1 LFKSAQ
7 AMVRFS
13 PVAGEYVFDKFDELE
28 AADVSTALAEQLTVT
43 REMVVR
49 LRDSAMDAEERLTR
63 NLDHVQK
70 LLEGAADAVTAPAVA
85 AAEDLDLPPT
95 GEDEAAAPP
104 KRPTKPRPAAKKA
117 KKKKGK
123 AA

>member
-70 LLEGAADAVTAPAVA
+70 LLEGAAGGSRVTVLSVRDQRAR
-85 AAEDLDLPPT
+85 E
-95 GEDEAAAPP
+95 GEERVEASSTRSDSIPC
-104 KRPTKPRPAAKKA
+104 
-117 KKKKGK
+117 
-123 AA
+123 